1 MLRNI
6 FILIAGMS
14 IIMMSACGGGDSSA
28 KDSEYDT
35 TKKMVVDI
43 LQTDDGRKAL
53 AEIITDDKMK
63 QELVINS
70 DVVKQSINDALTSEK
85 SAEMWTKL
93 FKDPKFVESYVKSMS
108 DEQKKLMK
116 NLMNDAEYQKQMLEL
131 LQNPEITEQMLQVLK
146 GQQFRAHLEKAIQ
159 QTIDTP
165 LFQAK
170 IQDILLKAADEES
183 KNKSNEDGKG
193 EEGSDQGSD
202 KGDTSNEDQSSDAG
216 Q

>member
-1 MLRNI
+1 MIRNI
-6 FILIAGMS
+6 FILIAGIS
-14 IIMMSACGGGDSSA
+14 IIMMSACDGGDSSA
-28 KDSEYDT
+28 KEGEYDT

-43 LQTDDGRKAL
+43 LQTDDGRRAL
-53 AEIITDDKMK
+53 AEIMTDDKMK

-85 SAEMWTKL
+85 GAEMWTKL

-116 NLMNDAEYQKQMLEL
+116 NLMNDAEFQKQMLEL

-146 GQQFRAHLEKAIQ
+146 GQQFRAHLETAIQ

-170 IQDILLKAADEES
+170 IQDILLKAADEEN
-183 KNKSNEDGKG
+183 KNESAKD
-193 EEGSDQGSD
+193 EEGGEKTEQD
-202 KGDTSNEDQSSDAG
+202 KNDENDKSSDAG
-216 Q
+216 GAG

>member
-1 MLRNI
+1 MIRNI
-6 FILIAGMS
+6 FILIAGIS
-14 IIMMSACGGGDSSA
+14 IIMMSACDGGDSSA
-28 KDSEYDT
+28 KEGEYDT

-43 LQTDDGRKAL
+43 LQTDDGRRAL
-53 AEIITDDKMK
+53 AEIMTDDKMK

-85 SAEMWTKL
+85 GAEMWTKL

-116 NLMNDAEYQKQMLEL
+116 NLMNDAEFQKQMLEL
-131 LQNPEITEQMLQVLK
+131 LQNPEFTEQMLQVLK
-146 GQQFRAHLEKAIQ
+146 GQQFRAHLETAIQ

-170 IQDILLKAADEES
+170 IQDILLKAADEEN
-183 KNKSNEDGKG
+183 KNESAKD
-193 EEGSDQGSD
+193 EEGGEKTEQD
-202 KGDTSNEDQSSDAG
+202 KNDENDKSSDAG
-216 Q
+216 GAG